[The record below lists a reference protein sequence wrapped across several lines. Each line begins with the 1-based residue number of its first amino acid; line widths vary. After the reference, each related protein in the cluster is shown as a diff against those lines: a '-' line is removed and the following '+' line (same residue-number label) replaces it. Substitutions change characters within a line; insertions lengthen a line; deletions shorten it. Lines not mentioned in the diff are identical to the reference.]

1 MKALALYTLLF
12 FVCVSQAQIIS
23 QFTWDTNPVSN
34 SIIGPNASSISSSA
48 TSSPNG
54 VGGTNGLNAGLPK
67 KDINMIIPNTG
78 GIFDVDGI
86 HVEFDFQRDE
96 SSGTFVKRG
105 SSFSINGTANLS
117 VSYRV
122 QNGGSFTTVSS
133 GNVYAIPNDNT
144 FRNYIFYY
152 SPVFGYGALLVN
164 DVEVWNNDGPDN
176 TPMYWTASDN
186 VTLGAGCDGS
196 GSNRAFFDNLIIA
209 EITMGP
215 LPVELLN
222 FRAND
227 TREGVSLT
235 WSTAS
240 ETNNNYFTIERSE
253 NGKNWESIF
262 SIEGAGNSSQTLNYS
277 HLDKLPLEGVSYYR
291 IKQTDFDGTSDF
303 SIVQS
308 VNRKNKDLNNGV
320 HIYPNPTTNGLVFI
334 NLNNEEL
341 NEIEVFNSQGQRV
354 TSKVTFSDSEDHVA
368 QMDLSLLNKG
378 IYLIK
383 TDLESFRVIY
393 K

>member
-1 MKALALYTLLF
+1 MKALALYIVLF

-23 QFTWDTNPVSN
+23 QFTWDSNPVSN

-96 SSGTFVKRG
+96 SSGTFLKRG
-105 SSFSINGTANLS
+105 SSLSINVAANLS
-117 VSYRV
+117 VTYRV
-122 QNGGSFTTVSS
+122 QNGGSFTTISS
-133 GNVYAIPNDNT
+133 GNVYSIPNDNT

-164 DVEVWNNDGPDN
+164 DLEVWNNDGPDN
-176 TPMYWTASDN
+176 TTMYWNTGDN

-196 GSNRAFFDNLIIA
+196 GSNRTFFDNLIIA

-240 ETNNNYFTIERSE
+240 ETNNDYFTIERSE
-253 NGKNWESIF
+253 NGKIWESII
-262 SIEGAGNSSQTLNYS
+262 SI
-277 HLDKLPLEGVSYYR
+277 
-291 IKQTDFDGTSDF
+291 
-303 SIVQS
+303 
-308 VNRKNKDLNNGV
+308 
-320 HIYPNPTTNGLVFI
+320 
-334 NLNNEEL
+334 
-341 NEIEVFNSQGQRV
+341 
-354 TSKVTFSDSEDHVA
+354 
-368 QMDLSLLNKG
+368 
-378 IYLIK
+378 
-383 TDLESFRVIY
+383 
-393 K
+393 